1 MHGCYDLS
9 SAHKFVGSLL
19 TFLVVCD
26 FAEKGEVLSDHY
38 KLLPV
43 DLRNIPNLEDVIT
56 LANMD
61 LR

>member
-43 DLRNIPNLEDVIT
+43 DLRNIPN
-56 LANMD
+56 
-61 LR
+61 